1 MSPKRRTL
9 GGVEPMVV
17 VAAACLSEYDEV
29 EMIGRDSIKGRRDED
44 DSLQA
49 VNTTHSQM

>member
-17 VAAACLSEYDEV
+17 LAAACLSEYNEV
-29 EMIGRDSIKGRRDED
+29 EMDRKG
-44 DSLQA
+44 
-49 VNTTHSQM
+49 